1 MEHRHSGIA
10 THTPAS
16 VHDGS
21 WVAIE
26 GPAVPS
32 PWTPPTWT
40 HPERFHRRPRPR
52 QMPAQAW
59 INQPPATDSD
69 HIITDMRT
77 QAA

>member
-1 MEHRHSGIA
+1 M
-10 THTPAS
+10 HTPAS

-26 GPAVPS
+26 ARRAA
-32 PWTPPTWT
+32 TLDAAYRT

-52 QMPAQAW
+52 QLPAQAW
-59 INQPPATDSD
+59 INQPPATIQTTSSPQ
-69 HIITDMRT
+69 TT

>member
-1 MEHRHSGIA
+1 M
-10 THTPAS
+10 HTPAS

-26 GPAVPS
+26 ARRAA
-32 PWTPPTWT
+32 TLDAAYQA
-40 HPERFHRRPRPR
+40 HPGRFHRRPRPR

-59 INQPPATDSD
+59 INQPPATIQATPSPQ
-69 HIITDMRT
+69 IT